1 MRKVIAIVEKDKC
14 HPDKC
19 QHECMNYDP
28 VNKSGGEGFHLGPSG
43 KSEIADSVVM
53 EVHKICAKKC
63 PFNAIHI
70 INLPERLN
78 EDPIH
83 KYGTNAFELYSL
95 PIVKPNTIVGII
107 GRNGIGKST
116 ALQILSNNISPNLGN
131 YKNPPE
137 KNEIIKKYSNIWVGD
152 YFKRL
157 LKKEAKIAYKPQ
169 RVELIAELYKE
180 YKVKELLNKTDER
193 NIVCDLLN
201 EFDLHAI
208 LERKIGELSGG
219 ELQKVAII
227 ATAARNADVYYFDE
241 PSSFLDIVHR
251 IKAAKII
258 RSLAERASVIVVEH
272 DLATL
277 DYISD
282 EIQIVYGEPA
292 CYGIFS
298 NSKGVRRGINDYMD
312 GMLPEENIKFR
323 NYSITFKETS
333 DERIISRETTVKFPE
348 LEKNY
353 TNFHLKTNAGEIH
366 KGEVLCIM
374 GANGLGKSTFLKILA
389 GIEKPD
395 IGEINSLKISYKP
408 QYLDSNIEGSVEEYL
423 RKACG
428 EEFSS
433 GWFKTHILEKL
444 NIQAILK
451 NRISEL
457 SGGELQKVYVAACL
471 FKPGAELVAMDE
483 PSAFIDVE
491 DRLNI
496 AEIIKDY
503 VIKNNISAIIVD
515 HDIQF
520 IDYLSDRLL
529 VFEGTSGKEG
539 HIIGPLGKRE
549 GMNRFLKKLEIT
561 YRRDKS
567 TGRPRINK
575 PGSQLDKEQRA
586 KNNYYYSS

>member
-19 QHECMNYDP
+19 QHECMKYDP
-28 VNKSGGEGFHLGPSG
+28 VNKSGGEGFHLGLSG

-63 PFNAIHI
+63 PFQAIHI
-70 INLPERLN
+70 INLPDRLK

-83 KYGTNAFELYSL
+83 KYGANSFELYSL

-116 ALQILSNNISPNLGN
+116 ALQILTGTIKPNLGK
-131 YKNPPE
+131 YKDHVKE
-137 KNEIIKKYSNIWVGD
+137 DEIIKKYSNVWIGD

-157 LKKEAKIAYKPQ
+157 LKKETKIAYKPQ
-169 RVELIAELYKE
+169 RVELILQAYKNH
-180 YKVKELLNKTDER
+180 KVCELLEKIDER
-193 NIVCDLLN
+193 GVVNNLLDEFNIHSIIDRRI
-201 EFDLHAI
+201 D
-208 LERKIGELSGG
+208 ELSGG
-219 ELQKVAII
+219 ELQKIAII

-241 PSSFLDIVHR
+241 PSSFLDIVYR

-258 RSLAERASVIVVEH
+258 RSLAEHASVVVVEH

-282 EIQIVYGEPA
+282 EIQIVYGEQA

-298 NSKGVRRGINDYMD
+298 NSKSVRRGINDYME

-323 NYSITFKETS
+323 PYSIIFKETPV
-333 DERIISRETTVKFPE
+333 DRITSKEVAVEFPE
-348 LEKNY
+348 LEKKYESFN
-353 TNFHLKTNAGEIH
+353 LKTNAGEMH

-374 GANGLGKSTFLKILA
+374 GANGLGKSTFLKLLA
-389 GIEKPD
+389 GVEKPD
-395 IGEINSLKISYKP
+395 KGKINSINISYKS
-408 QYLDSNIEGSVEEYL
+408 QYLDYNIEETVGEYL
-423 RKACG
+423 KKICG

-444 NIQAILK
+444 NIQAILNNK
-451 NRISEL
+451 IPEL
-457 SGGELQKVYVAACL
+457 SGGEIQKVHIVACL
-471 FKPGAELVAMDE
+471 LKPGMDLVAMDE
-483 PSAFIDVE
+483 PSAFIDIE

-503 VIKNNISAIIVD
+503 IIKNNISALIVD

-520 IDYLSDRLL
+520 LDHLSDKIL
-529 VFEGTSGKEG
+529 VFEGIPGKEG
-539 HIIGPLGKRE
+539 YVAGPLSKKD

-575 PGSQLDKEQRA
+575 PGSQLDKEQRN
-586 KNNYYYSS
+586 KNNYYYT

>member
-1 MRKVIAIVEKDKC
+1 MKKVIAIVEKDKC
-14 HPDKC
+14 NPNKC
-19 QHECMNYDP
+19 QHECMKYDP

-63 PFNAIHI
+63 PFQAIHI
-70 INLPERLN
+70 INLPERLK

-83 KYGTNAFELYSL
+83 KYGINSFELYSL

-116 ALQILSNNISPNLGN
+116 ALQILTGTIKPNLGK
-131 YKNPPE
+131 YENPVKE
-137 KNEIIKKYSNIWVGD
+137 DEIIKKYSNVWLGD

-157 LKKEAKIAYKPQ
+157 LKKEIKMAYKPQ
-169 RVELIAELYKE
+169 RVELILQAYKNH
-180 YKVKELLNKTDER
+180 KVSELLEKIDER
-193 NIVCDLLN
+193 GVVNKLID
-201 EFDLHAI
+201 EFDIHSI
-208 LERKIGELSGG
+208 IDRRIDELSGG
-219 ELQKVAII
+219 ELQKIAII
-227 ATAARNADVYYFDE
+227 ATAAKDADVYYFDE
-241 PSSFLDIVHR
+241 PSSFLDIVYR

-258 RSLAERASVIVVEH
+258 RSLAEHASVVVVEH

-292 CYGIFS
+292 CYGMFS
-298 NSKGVRRGINDYMD
+298 NSKSVRRGINDYMD

-323 NYSITFKETS
+323 PYSITFKETQ
-333 DERIISRETTVKFPE
+333 EEKIISKETIAEFPE
-348 LEKNY
+348 LEKKY
-353 TNFHLKTNAGEIH
+353 EIFHLKTNAGKIH
-366 KGEVLCIM
+366 RGEVLCIM
-374 GANGLGKSTFLKILA
+374 GANGLGKSTFLKLLA
-389 GIEKPD
+389 GAEKPD
-395 IGEINSLKISYKP
+395 KGRINEMRISYKP
-408 QYLDSNIEGSVEEYL
+408 QYLNYNIEGTVEEYL
-423 RKACG
+423 KKICG

-444 NIQAILK
+444 NIQSILNNK
-451 NRISEL
+451 ITEL
-457 SGGELQKVYVAACL
+457 SGGELQKVHVVACL
-471 FKPGAELVAMDE
+471 IKPGTDLIAMDE

-503 VIKNNISAIIVD
+503 VIKNNIAALIVD
-515 HDIQF
+515 HDIQLL
-520 IDYLSDRLL
+520 DYLSDRIL
-529 VFEGTSGKEG
+529 VFEGIPGKEG
-539 HIIGPLGKRE
+539 YVAGPLSKKD

-561 YRRDKS
+561 YRRDKT

-575 PGSQLDKEQRA
+575 PGSQLDKEQRN
-586 KNNYYYSS
+586 KNNYYYT